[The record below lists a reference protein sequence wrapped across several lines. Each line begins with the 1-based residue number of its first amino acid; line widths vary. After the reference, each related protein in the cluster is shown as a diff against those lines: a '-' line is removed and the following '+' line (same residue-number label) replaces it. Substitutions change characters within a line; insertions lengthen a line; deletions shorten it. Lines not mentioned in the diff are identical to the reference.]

1 MVTEYHNLLIGN
13 HLKRVKITKY
23 KLNGSKNVSAVLI
36 AKDYWIHFC
45 PERNEDII
53 QRVIIMFNDMIELNS
68 KQSKIEKL
76 NHVFKIEKY
85 KESQN
90 YIVIEELDGN
100 IMLGEVECNKSST
113 YF

>member
-1 MVTEYHNLLIGN
+1 MVTEYHSLLIGN
-13 HLKRVKITKY
+13 HLRRVKITKY

-68 KQSKIEKL
+68 KQIKIEK
-76 NHVFKIEKY
+76 N

-100 IMLGEVECNKSST
+100 IMLGKVECNKTST
-113 YF
+113 YL